1 MGERSTG
8 ITLTVVCYM
17 RTYDDGCNINE
28 QMLVDL
34 VFIHSITQTSPAPIT
49 EYLNKHDSFFYTVLK

>member
-8 ITLTVVCYM
+8 IKLTVVFCYM
-17 RTYDDGCNINE
+17 RTYDDGCNIDE
-28 QMLVDL
+28 QMLEDL

-49 EYLNKHDSFFYTVLK
+49 EYLNKHD